1 MNTNKGFTLVELIAV
16 IAIIGILSGIAVGAV
31 SKYQIKARNET
42 YKNYEDNLNSAT
54 KNYLLYNTGEIPGEG
69 LSKDI
74 NSDNLIQENY
84 LDEMVDPV
92 NNKKK
97 CRATVKVTNKPPVKV
112 TNKPPD
118 NDDNSDDDNSKIQ
131 SSNTTN
137 IDLDFKVCL
146 VCENYKS
153 KGC

>member
-16 IAIIGILSGIAVGAV
+16 IAILGILSGIAVGAV

-42 YKNYEDNLNSAT
+42 YKNYEDNLKSAS
-54 KNYLLYNTGEIPGEG
+54 KNYLLYNTGEIPGKG
-69 LSKDI
+69 LTKDI
-74 NSDNLIQENY
+74 NSDALIQENY

-97 CRATVKVTNKPPVKV
+97 CRATVKVTNKENAK
-112 TNKPPD
+112 TND
-118 NDDNSDDDNSKIQ
+118 SLDDDNSNIT